1 MSDPYRHISRGTGE
15 GAQIRNG
22 GRGGGTY
29 ADDDDDDDDENGGIG
44 GGFYADGGE
53 GDGGDHEDAHEDNK
67 DPMVDLSRRVSSIL
81 VGAEELR
88 RHQAP
93 FRGSSASYATSAA
106 KGAPVVRPN
115 TGDVV
120 RWRIDVEHLCD
131 GLGRLH
137 DAVGVDPTPASSS
150 ASAGEPLLAR
160 PHPNADIAKDLWRSC
175 HQRVLDV
182 ADETF
187 RISLGMREP
196 STESETNAEG
206 DAEVPMEALR
216 QDGQAAIARI
226 LELLLG
232 LVHVA
237 SQHHQHDNRGN
248 KGDDGGGAADAAA
261 ERADHVVASYVQ
273 YQRQVYRHRA
283 KSCVAELV
291 QARQRHQQL
300 VQDWEQLQRKKAAA
314 SRAGEAAPSFRVL
327 AVDEDDHD
335 EDERGDGGASA
346 ATDNARHVSAPPVA
360 ASVHHAAAIA
370 NLLGM
375 AAQLIHPLLS
385 WRNQLEYMMQQQQ
398 QQDSG
403 RDDPN
408 DGRGGVVGVPGQ
420 LCDACTGAS
429 RIVHE
434 QAALLVETVAS
445 WMADD
450 HTIDEWMGRSASG
463 GHEAGGDVSQT
474 GSSSLQGLDG
484 LVEELAYSCHVV
496 RRYLVLVRDLVES
509 DTDSSGAAQH
519 TAPPSPLETLLHEW
533 TWKYASLERHLAVQN
548 WHAALDVAQPTTLV
562 LGTSIRV
569 PSFVEDGHYLSLRA
583 LQRAAGTAQSALAVG
598 TVAHALSHDVW
609 STEDPIPPRSV
620 HDALTNRHGCDPSS
634 AESAHAVGNSK
645 AAQPPRSED
654 FASAFLDALDQDVH
668 RTESTSPNS
677 HRRRPPTSLQPGG
690 SAPSSGNFLS
700 LIGLDLNGD
709 GATRHRR
716 LDVEFCF
723 LNGIHAAGTA
733 CRELVAFLDSL
744 LAASPPPNADQC
756 DVLSSDDDPTLL
768 EMDAK
773 SLAMIQLAREELF
786 RSAQSY
792 DEWLAH
798 VVTEQVQQNSQS
810 LVVLRD
816 FFLDE
821 NYALT
826 SSTIGAAE
834 SDDRLERDM
843 MGPLKMCPFLSQLSH
858 KLDADVCRRVGDEL
872 VHVLVDKVIL
882 QVLWTDRD
890 DEGGNGRDPVEPK
903 RFTELGAL
911 LLSKQVRML
920 QGLAARVVSNPEL
933 GSVASAS
940 ISSTAPFLLPNF
952 AQWERLSQVLTALQ
966 LEKPSD
972 WLLYRYQSSSNLS
985 PDELRRTLLL
995 RTDFSREAI
1004 SAVVNQV
1011 VASVNQTLTA

>member
-1 MSDPYRHISRGTGE
+1 MSDPHRYSSGTGE
-15 GAQIRNG
+15 GAPSRK
-22 GRGGGTY
+22 GGGY
-29 ADDDDDDDDENGGIG
+29 DGGDVDDGAYYDDDDANDDIAAGCFYGDDG
-44 GGFYADGGE
+44 GGDCDE
-53 GDGGDHEDAHEDNK
+53 THDT
-67 DPMVDLSRRVSSIL
+67 DPMADLSRRVSAIL

-88 RHQAP
+88 RRHAP
-93 FRGSSASYATSAA
+93 FRIAASQSSSAAA
-106 KGAPVVRPN
+106 PAPRAAVVRPN

-120 RWRIDVEHLCD
+120 RWRFDVEHLCD

-137 DAVGVDPTPASSS
+137 DAFVLDPPSS
-150 ASAGEPLLAR
+150 ASAGEPMLAR
-160 PHPNADIAKDLWRSC
+160 QHPHADIAHDMWRSC
-175 HQRVLDV
+175 HRRVLDV
-182 ADETF
+182 TDETF

-196 STESETNAEG
+196 CTESETNAEDG
-206 DAEVPMEALR
+206 EDVSMEALR

-232 LVHVA
+232 LLFVA
-237 SQHHQHDNRGN
+237 SHQHDNN
-248 KGDDGGGAADAAA
+248 DNDNNGDDGVAVT
-261 ERADHVVASYVQ
+261 RADHAVASYVQ
-273 YQRQVYRHRA
+273 YQRQMYRHRA
-283 KSCVAELV
+283 KSCVSELV
-291 QARQRHQQL
+291 RARQRHQQL
-300 VQDWEQLQRKKAAA
+300 VQDWEQLRRKAAGA
-314 SRAGEAAPSFRVL
+314 AGEVAPSFRVL
-327 AVDEDDHD
+327 AVDEDAHD
-335 EDERGDGGASA
+335 DDERGDGGDAA
-346 ATDNARHVSAPPVA
+346 ATNNAHHVSAPPVA

-370 NLLGM
+370 TLLGM

-385 WRNQLEYMMQQQQ
+385 WRNQLECIMQQQQ
-398 QQDSG
+398 QQSG

-408 DGRGGVVGVPGQ
+408 DCRGGGVGVPG
-420 LCDACTGAS
+420 LLLGACSGAS
-429 RIVHE
+429 LIVHE
-434 QAALLVETVAS
+434 QATLLVETVAS

-450 HTIDEWMGRSASG
+450 HNIDEWMGKSASG
-463 GHEAGGDVSQT
+463 NGGGGDDSST

-509 DTDSSGAAQH
+509 DTDSSGDGPQP

-548 WHAALDVAQPTTLV
+548 WHAALDVTQPTTLV

-583 LQRAAGTAQSALAVG
+583 LQRAAGTALAVG

-620 HDALTNRHGCDPSS
+620 HDALTNRHGCDPSV
-634 AESAHAVGNSK
+634 APDSAHAVGNSNP
-645 AAQPPRSED
+645 AQPPRSGD
-654 FASAFLDALDQDVH
+654 FASAFLDALDEDVH
-668 RTESTSPNS
+668 RTELTSPNA

-744 LAASPPPNADQC
+744 LAASPTPSADH
-756 DVLSSDDDPTLL
+756 DGVGSSDDDDPPLL

-786 RSAQSY
+786 RSSRSY
-792 DEWLAH
+792 DEWLAQQ
-798 VVTEQVQQNSQS
+798 VKEQVQQNSQS
-810 LVVLRD
+810 LVALRD
-816 FFLDE
+816 FFQDE
-821 NYALT
+821 TYALT

-843 MGPLKMCPFLSQLSH
+843 MGPLTVCPFLSQLAH

-872 VHVLVDKVIL
+872 VHALVDKVIL
-882 QVLWTDRD
+882 QVLWTERD
-890 DEGGNGRDPVEPK
+890 DEGGNGRDHVQPK

-933 GSVASAS
+933 GPGASPAS
-940 ISSTAPFLLPNF
+940 TSYEAPVLLPSF

-972 WLLYRYQSSSNLS
+972 WLLYRYQSSSTLS

-1011 VASVNQTLTA
+1011 SASANQTSTA